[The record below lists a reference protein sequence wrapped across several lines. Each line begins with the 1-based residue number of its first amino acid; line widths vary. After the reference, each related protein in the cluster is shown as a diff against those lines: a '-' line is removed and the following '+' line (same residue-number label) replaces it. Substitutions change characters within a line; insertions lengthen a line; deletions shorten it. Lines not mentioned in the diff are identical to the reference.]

1 MEPHLHQDLLPF
13 TCLRAGVVTLPGL
26 VQVTRLPDGDGVKVS
41 GPLTR
46 ILSTIATSLNTCV
59 EFVAPSDNLWGNRN
73 PDGNWTGVLGLTHR
87 KEVDMT
93 GTVLTVDKERSQD
106 FTFSVP
112 IRSYERTIVYT
123 RPVPEADITGFI
135 RPYTPLVWC
144 LLLMTLIIMW
154 LSLWATQHYQHTL
167 NKHQAKK
174 GEEKDGSEEVVVVD
188 NAIKN
193 SAWTSTLWI
202 ITAPIAQ
209 ASAWWPVGGRVRT
222 VAGVWLLMSLVLSSV
237 FRSNLKAMLILP
249 RLRLPFESLE
259 GLIQSNIPTFIL
271 QSTVFHEAIL
281 NAETGSQLNR
291 LLPQLDIHS
300 NIPLAIK
307 NLMAG
312 THSILTAQHPIFN
325 VIHQNFLGTRTCPFY
340 VVPSPHKG
348 GWYYMFFPKASR
360 LKPLVDKTLV
370 RLQEAGIL
378 DKIIMEDVRHAR
390 ECLKPKS
397 SAVVTS
403 LRALELGDFYGVYS
417 IYGGCIVAAGLAFLL
432 EMNIP
437 KFRPTPNLT

>member
-1 MEPHLHQDLLPF
+1 
-13 TCLRAGVVTLPGL
+13 
-26 VQVTRLPDGDGVKVS
+26 
-41 GPLTR
+41 
-46 ILSTIATSLNTCV
+46 
-59 EFVAPSDNLWGNRN
+59 
-73 PDGNWTGVLGLTHR
+73 
-87 KEVDMT
+87 MT
-93 GTVLTVDKERSQD
+93 GTVLTVDRERSQD

-112 IRSYERTIVYT
+112 IRSYERTIVFT
-123 RPVPEADITGFI
+123 RPVPEADITGFF

-144 LLLMTLIIMW
+144 LLLVTLIIMW
-154 LSLWATQHYQHTL
+154 FSLWATQH
-167 NKHQAKK
+167 HQATLTKHTARK
-174 GEEKDGSEEVVVVD
+174 GGSHHSEEGVVVD
-188 NAIKN
+188 YAKN

-281 NAETGSQLNR
+281 NAESGSQLNR

-300 NIPLAIK
+300 NVPLAIK
-307 NLMAG
+307 NLLAG
-312 THSILTAQHPIFN
+312 SHTILTAQHPIFN
-325 VIHQNFLGTRTCPFY
+325 VIHQNFLRTRTCPFY

-348 GWYYMFFPKASR
+348 GWYYMFFPKSSR
-360 LKPLVDKTLV
+360 LKSLVDKTLV

-378 DKIIMEDVRHAR
+378 EKIIMEDVRHAR

-417 IYGGCIVAAGLAFLL
+417 IYAGCIVAASLAFLL
-432 EMNIP
+432 EMNLP
-437 KFRPTPNLT
+437 TFRQTPN